1 VLNVFFTRSLS
12 NLLQNTP
19 VTVNCVNPGLCISNI
34 RRDFTGLMLVVDW
47 FMTKLLA
54 RPTEEGG
61 RQLVYAAVGS
71 PKNPEDLK
79 GAYINLHRVD
89 EPSDFVVGAEGKKR
103 EDKLWVSWI
112 SFVEGVQS

>member
-1 VLNVFFTRSLS
+1 
-12 NLLQNTP
+12 
-19 VTVNCVNPGLCISNI
+19 
-34 RRDFTGLMLVVDW
+34 
-47 FMTKLLA
+47 MTKLLA